1 VPVIV
6 CAMSSMCTRKKGE
19 HEGLGRKSWRLTGE
33 RGGHRRRDVDGER
46 RERARE
52 TSDFVKEE

>member
-1 VPVIV
+1 
-6 CAMSSMCTRKKGE
+6 MSSMCTRKKGE

-33 RGGHRRRDVDGER
+33 RGGHGRRDVDGER